1 MAELLDLN
9 INIGANTTDFESSLQ
24 KAQNLLRQFEAALKK
39 ATNVGEINYLNNQI
53 KNLNATIGAL
63 GQQMNKVGRPAGD
76 ATNSLMNLSRVAQD
90 APYGFIGIANNLNPL
105 LESFQRLQKESGSSA
120 NALKSMVAGLTGP
133 AGIGLALGVV
143 SSLAVTFG
151 KDIAAFF
158 KGPTEKLKEFRAELA
173 KISQDL
179 YKVVGE
185 AQANRTIGLNLVS
198 VIAGGTAAQQE
209 EALKKL
215 KVLYRDSKDIQALKI
230 GADTTYMTHLVN
242 MASKQEE
249 YNAKE
254 KNNAQALNI
263 IYDNQKKVIDERD
276 KALKAVKGD
285 IVTGGGP
292 GGGASVVT
300 EEQQIQSIKNK
311 YNPILK
317 ELEKQIVSAKT
328 KNLEL
333 VTALSVFETP
343 DVKGGTKK
351 EGSSPIVN
359 YAREENKAL
368 NLELAKMKAL
378 REKMKQI
385 GLEPLQLFE
394 LPSDA
399 RAAEKK
405 RQGYFQ
411 GREKDLLEQSNQS
424 GFGALMQGMYKKDKS
439 KIEGEDAENKR
450 LQDLTKSY
458 QDFAYTI
465 SGSVTNALMGMYDAM
480 QQGQSPLEAIGQMFA
495 NIGRQI
501 AAAVIQALIFKA
513 LLDAF
518 PELKGVFTAVGG
530 VGKGIGGLLGLASG
544 GVATGPTLAMI
555 GEGRE
560 SEAVLPLSKLGG
572 MLNTTFNAG
581 SMSGGSSGG
590 YGGFV
595 LRGQDLLL
603 SVNRAQKASNL
614 KGQNISLA

>member
-1 MAELLDLN
+1 MAEIIDLN

-24 KAQNLLRQFEAALKK
+24 KAQNLLKQFEAALKK

-53 KNLNATIGAL
+53 KNLNATIATL

-76 ATNSLMNLSRVAQD
+76 ATNALSNLSRVAQD
-90 APYGFIGIANNLNPL
+90 APYGFLGIANNLNPL

-120 NALKSMVAGLTGP
+120 NALKAMAAGLVGP

-143 SSLAVTFG
+143 SSLAVTFS

-185 AQANRTIGLNLVS
+185 AQANRTIGLNLVN
-198 VIAGGTAAQQE
+198 VIAGGSAAAQE
-209 EALKKL
+209 ESLKKL
-215 KVLYRDSKDIQALKI
+215 KVLYRDSKEIQALKV
-230 GADTTYMTHLVN
+230 GADSAYMTHLVN

-254 KNNAQALNI
+254 KNSTQALSL
-263 IYDNQKKVIDERD
+263 IYENQKKTIAERD
-276 KALKAVKGD
+276 KALKNVKGD

-292 GGGASVVT
+292 GGGASIVT

-333 VTALSVFETP
+333 VTALSTFETP
-343 DVKGGTKK
+343 DSKGGTKK
-351 EGSSPIVN
+351 AGSSPIVN
-359 YAREENKAL
+359 YAAEENKAL
-368 NLELAKMKAL
+368 TLELAKMKAL

-399 RAAEKK
+399 RAKEDK
-405 RQGYFQ
+405 RKGYFEKQ
-411 GREKDLLEQSNQS
+411 AKDLLEQSNKS
-424 GFGALMQGMYKKDKS
+424 GFGAMVQGMAKKDQS
-439 KIEGEDAENKR
+439 KIEGEDAEKKR
-450 LQDLTKSY
+450 IDDLTKSY
-458 QDFAYTI
+458 NDFAYSI
-465 SGSVTNALMGMYDAM
+465 SNNVTNALMGMYEAI
-480 QQGQSPLEAIGQMFA
+480 QSGQSPLEAIGDMFA
-495 NIGRQI
+495 NIAKQI
-501 AAAVIQALIFKA
+501 AAAVLQAIIFQAL
-513 LLDAF
+513 LEAF
-518 PELKGVFTAVGG
+518 PALKGAFTAMGAASS
-530 VGKGIGGLLGLASG
+530 GKGLGGLLGLASG
-544 GVATGPTLAMI
+544 GIATGPTLAMI
-555 GEGRE
+555 GEGSE
-560 SEAVLPLSKLGG
+560 SEAVLPLSKLGNI
-572 MLNTTFNAG
+572 MQNSFNAG
-581 SMSGGSSGG
+581 SMNGNSMGQNGQ
-590 YGGFV
+590 FV
-595 LRGQDLLL
+595 LRGQDLVLAMQ
-603 SVNRAQKASNL
+603 RSNSSL
-614 KGQNISLA
+614 NIIRG